1 MALTDLLQLGITDVL
16 QHIRSRQLSPV
27 ELVRTYLERIEKLN
41 PTLNVYLT
49 VLSESALAA
58 ATAAEQAVM
67 RGEALGP
74 LHGVPIALKDNCDV
88 AGVRMTAGSKFLRE
102 NIATTDSEVTARLQK
117 AGAILLGKLHMH
129 EWAIGATTRNPHFGP
144 CRNPWDPQRIPGGS
158 SGGSGAALAADIALA
173 AIGTDTGGS
182 VRIPAALNGISGI
195 RPTIGRVSIRGVAP
209 VSWTF
214 DTVGPMARRA
224 EDVTHLLQVVA
235 GYDPEEPTSVDASV
249 PDYFAALRV
258 GVKGLRI
265 GLLGGHFLRES
276 EPTVIAAVKKAAQVF
291 VELGAHVE
299 ELELV
304 GAEDVI
310 DHMSELI
317 LTDAAAFH
325 RSRMEERPQDFGQD
339 VMTRLRRGAAVTG
352 VQYALARQEQRRWQR
367 YVEQVLT
374 QYDLLLAPTCG
385 LGAPSIEESEGVE
398 TTRLLTRF
406 TYPINFAA
414 VPVLSAPCGFT
425 AEGLPVSVQIAA
437 RHWQEALVLRAAW
450 AYQQATDWHLQRP
463 RES

>member
-1 MALTDLLQLGITDVL
+1 MALTDLLQLGIAEAL
-16 QHIRSRQLSPV
+16 QHIRTRQLSPV
-27 ELVRTYLERIEKLN
+27 ELVRAYLERIEKLN

-49 VLSESALAA
+49 VLSEGALAA
-58 ATAAEQAVM
+58 ATAAEHAVM
-67 RGEALGP
+67 HGEALGP
-74 LHGVPIALKDNCDV
+74 LHGIPIALKDNCDV

-102 NIATTDSEVTARLQK
+102 NIATADSEVAARLQR

-158 SGGSGAALAADIALA
+158 SGGSGAAVAADMTLG

-182 VRIPAALNGISGI
+182 VRVPAALNGVSGI
-195 RPTIGRVSIRGVAP
+195 RPTIGRVSIRRVAP

-214 DTVGPMARRA
+214 DTIGPMARRA
-224 EDVTHLLQVVA
+224 EDVAHLLQVVA
-235 GYDPEEPTSVDASV
+235 GYDPEEPTSVDMPV
-249 PDYFAALRV
+249 PDYFTDLRA
-258 GVKGLRI
+258 GVKGLRV
-265 GLLGGHFLRES
+265 GLLGGHFLREP
-276 EPTVIAAVKKAAQVF
+276 EPAVTAAVKKAAQVF
-291 VELGAHVE
+291 AELGAQVE
-299 ELELV
+299 EVELA
-304 GAEDVI
+304 GAENVI
-310 DHMSELI
+310 DRMSELI

-339 VMTRLRRGAAVTG
+339 VLTRLRRGAAVSG
-352 VQYALARQEQRRWQR
+352 VQYAAARQEQRRWQR
-367 YVEQVLT
+367 YLEEVLT
-374 QYDLLLAPTCG
+374 RYDLLLAPTCG
-385 LGAPSIEESEGVE
+385 LGAPLIEQSDGVE

-414 VPVLSAPCGFT
+414 VPVLSIPCGFT

-450 AYQQATDWHLQRP
+450 AYQQATDWHVRRP
-463 RES
+463 KLA

>member
-1 MALTDLLQLGITDVL
+1 MALTDLLQLGIAEAL
-16 QHIRSRQLSPV
+16 QHIRTRQLSPV
-27 ELVRTYLERIEKLN
+27 ELVRAYLERIEKLN

-49 VLSESALAA
+49 VLSEGALAA
-58 ATAAEQAVM
+58 ATAAEHAVM
-67 RGEALGP
+67 RGETLGP
-74 LHGVPIALKDNCDV
+74 LHGIPIALKDNCDV
-88 AGVRMTAGSKFLRE
+88 AGVRTTAGAKFLRE
-102 NIATTDSEVTARLQK
+102 NIATADSEVAARLQR

-158 SGGSGAALAADIALA
+158 SGGSGAAVAADMTLG

-182 VRIPAALNGISGI
+182 VRVPAALNGISGI

-214 DTVGPMARRA
+214 DTIGPMARRT
-224 EDVTHLLQVVA
+224 EDVAHLLQVVA
-235 GYDPEEPTSVDASV
+235 GYDPEEPTSVNMPV
-249 PDYFAALRV
+249 PDYFTDLRA
-258 GVKGLRI
+258 GVKGLRV
-265 GLLGGHFLRES
+265 GLLGGHFLREP
-276 EPTVIAAVKKAAQVF
+276 EPTVTAAVKKAAQVF
-291 VELGAHVE
+291 VELGAQVDEVE
-299 ELELV
+299 LA

-310 DHMSELI
+310 DRMSELI

-339 VMTRLRRGAAVTG
+339 VLTRLRRGAAVSG
-352 VQYALARQEQRRWQR
+352 VQYAAVRQEQRRWQR
-367 YVEQVLT
+367 YLEQVLT
-374 QYDLLLAPTCG
+374 RYDLLLAPTCG
-385 LGAPSIEESEGVE
+385 LGAPLIEQSDGVE

-414 VPVLSAPCGFT
+414 VPVLSVPCGFT

-437 RHWQEALVLRAAW
+437 RHWQEGLVLRAAW
-450 AYQQATDWHLQRP
+450 AYQQATDWHVRRP
-463 RES
+463 KLA